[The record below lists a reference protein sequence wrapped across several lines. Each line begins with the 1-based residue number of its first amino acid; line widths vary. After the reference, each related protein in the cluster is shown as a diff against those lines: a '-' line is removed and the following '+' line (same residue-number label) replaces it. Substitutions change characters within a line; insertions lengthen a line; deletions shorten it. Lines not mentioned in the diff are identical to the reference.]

1 MNLEAERPDPS
12 DRDIPGGS
20 TMIPLMLWPL
30 ITLQILLGAFDTLYH
45 HEVTE
50 RLPWRP
56 AQSHELRLHAV
67 RNLLYAALFLVLGW
81 REPHG
86 VLAILVIAVLALEVI
101 ITLMDFVEE
110 DVTRRL
116 PPSERINHT
125 LLALNYGV
133 ILALLLPL
141 LLAWAARPTAL
152 VPAAYGAWSLIAT
165 IAAAGVAVFGLRDL
179 AASRRMRRLVPAKAG
194 ELMAALAAPQTVL
207 VTGAT
212 GFIGRRLVEALGAA
226 GHRPILLVRD
236 PRKAA
241 QLPPPLHVVTR
252 LDQIPAD
259 TRIDAIVN
267 LAGEPIAGGRWT
279 TARRR
284 RILASRLR
292 MTRAVVRLIERLERK
307 PAVLVSASAVGWYGL
322 WHDEALTEFD
332 GGKACFTHRVC
343 EAWERAAVMA
353 ERRGVRVV
361 RLRIGLVLG
370 PDGGLLAS
378 LLTPF
383 ELGLGGQI
391 GDGRQWMSWIAR
403 DDLVRIIAHAIATP
417 SLSGAVNGTAPEPVT
432 NRAFAHALAH
442 ALHRPALLRAP
453 PVLLRAL
460 AGDVARELML
470 GGQRVLPDKAQ
481 TSGFTFRHPTLQH
494 ALSAMLGTRTG
505 QMGDAGGRAR
515 RLRYFGGR
523 VRARGLSFRAGL
535 AELAAR
541 HRLSDDRLLR

>member
-1 MNLEAERPDPS
+1 
-12 DRDIPGGS
+12 
-20 TMIPLMLWPL
+20 MIPLMLWPL
-30 ITLQILLGAFDTLYH
+30 IALQIVMAAFDTLYH
-45 HEVTE
+45 HEMTE
-50 RLPWRP
+50 RLAWRP
-56 AQSHELRLHAV
+56 AQHRELQLHGV

-86 VLAILVIAVLALEVI
+86 LLAVLAIAVLVLEVI

-110 DVTRRL
+110 DLTRKL
-116 PPSERINHT
+116 PTSERINHT
-125 LLALNYGV
+125 LLALNYGA

-152 VPAAYGAWSLIAT
+152 VPAAYGAWRLIAT
-165 IAAAGVAVFGLRDL
+165 VAAACVAVFGLRDL
-179 AASRRMRRLVPAKAG
+179 AASHRVRRLVPAKAG
-194 ELMAALAAPQTVL
+194 ELVAALAAPQTVL

-212 GFIGRRLVEALGAA
+212 GFIGRRLVVALAAA
-226 GHRPILLVRD
+226 GHQPIVLVRD

-241 QLPPPLHVVTR
+241 QLSPPLRMVTR

-267 LAGEPIAGGRWT
+267 LAGEPIAGGLWT
-279 TARRR
+279 AARRR

-292 MTRAVVRLIERLERK
+292 VTRDVVRLIERLERK

-322 WHDEALTEFD
+322 WQNEALTEFD

-343 EAWERAAVMA
+343 EAWERAAVTA
-353 ERRGVRVV
+353 GRHGVRVV

-370 PDGGLLAS
+370 TEDGLLAS

-383 ELGLGGQI
+383 ELGLGGAI

-403 DDLVRIIAHAIATP
+403 DDLVRLIAHVIATP
-417 SLSGAVNGTAPEPVT
+417 ALAGPVNATAPEPVT
-432 NRAFAHALAH
+432 NRAFARALAH
-442 ALHRPALLRAP
+442 VLRRPALLRMPA
-453 PVLLRAL
+453 VLLQAL
-460 AGDVARELML
+460 AGDLARELML
-470 GGQRVLPDKAQ
+470 GGQRVLPDKAEA
-481 TSGFTFRHPTLQH
+481 SGFTFRHPTLHH
-494 ALSAMLGTRTG
+494 ALRAMLG
-505 QMGDAGGRAR
+505 GDHVGHAGGRAARPR
-515 RLRYFGGR
+515 RPRYFGGR
-523 VRARGLSFRAGL
+523 ARARGLSLRAGL